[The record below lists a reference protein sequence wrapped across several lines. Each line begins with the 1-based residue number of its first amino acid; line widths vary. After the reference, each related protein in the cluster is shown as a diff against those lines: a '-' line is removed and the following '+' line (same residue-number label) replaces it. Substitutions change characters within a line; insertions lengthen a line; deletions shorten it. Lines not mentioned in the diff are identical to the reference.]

1 MNYVEIFHKHP
12 LSFFMYVYWVQI
24 KQLAIIITYTVDLN
38 DSQNELEKMI
48 MKHTKYCDL
57 FEGLLF

>member
-24 KQLAIIITYTVDLN
+24 KQLAIIIT
-38 DSQNELEKMI
+38 Q
-48 MKHTKYCDL
+48 
-57 FEGLLF
+57 